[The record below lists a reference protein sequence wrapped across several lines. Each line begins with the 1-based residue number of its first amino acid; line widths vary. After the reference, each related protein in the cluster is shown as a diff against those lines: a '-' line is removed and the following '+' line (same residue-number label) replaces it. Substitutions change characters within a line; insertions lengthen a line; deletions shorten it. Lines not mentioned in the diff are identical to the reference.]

1 MGTENGW
8 YKDNTKTETEHDVPK
23 KPMLKFDYA
32 SLYFNT
38 IPLCSYYTNNKN
50 EITL

>member
-1 MGTENGW
+1 MPQYMNLGIEQVLN
-8 YKDNTKTETEHDVPK
+8 
-23 KPMLKFDYA
+23 KPMLTFDYA

-50 EITL
+50 EIKL